1 MPETQ
6 KPDVTD
12 RLVDAYE
19 RMLKQ
24 THEAIGEA
32 EKETV
37 PRMRELMNQARDQ
50 MVELGE
56 LSREEAAKV
65 AEYLER
71 DVRDAATYIADTG
84 ESLREWWR
92 FDLKLMEERM
102 LDAFTSVAD
111 QTSVQ
116 LREWAEQAR
125 QVPAYRTG
133 DVTGPGTLVCEAC
146 GEGLTFVKAGRIPT
160 CPKCGGTGF
169 KRGTATPA

>member
-6 KPDVTD
+6 KPDATD

-65 AEYLER
+65 AGYLER

-125 QVPAYRTG
+125 QAPAYRTG